1 MVIQTRKVYICEHC
15 KKKYFVKGVCAK
27 HELKCNQRPGKD
39 NICWTCQNLNTE
51 VIEIKIGDNTVLET
65 NLYSCLAKSV
75 ALKPSM
81 LGDEEALRMPN
92 MSCSDYKR
100 NADKRLKV

>member
-1 MVIQTRKVYICEHC
+1 M
-15 KKKYFVKGVCAK
+15 
-27 HELKCNQRPGKD
+27 
-39 NICWTCQNLNTE
+39 NTE
-51 VIEIKIGDNTVLET
+51 VIESKIGDNTVLET

-92 MSCSDYKR
+92 RICSDYKR
-100 NADKRLKV
+100 KADKGLKV